1 MTKQAIIDR
10 TIKAIN
16 MLPEDKAEEIS
27 DFADFIMKRF
37 EDSQITEGIQIL
49 ISNSKTFNFLND
61 DEDLYS
67 DKDLKERYNG

>member
-1 MTKQAIIDR
+1 MR
-10 TIKAIN
+10 
-16 MLPEDKAEEIS
+16 
-27 DFADFIMKRF
+27 RF

-67 DKDLKERYNG
+67 DKDLKQEYNG